1 MDSFTPIQPILI
13 GDAGA
18 VRLSQML
25 RERGLMVTAIR
36 PPTVPAGSARLR
48 VTLTAAHSE
57 AQVQLLLKDWPIVFS
72 NWDRS
77 QAMRDRLILLP
88 GWGSAF
94 RRWNP
99 WQRRCRAWTSTCV

>member
-13 GDAGA
+13 GDAGRA
-18 VRLSQML
+18 LRFSQLL

-57 AQVQLLLKDWPIVFS
+57 TQVQLLLDALAECS
-72 NWDRS
+72 
-77 QAMRDRLILLP
+77 
-88 GWGSAF
+88 
-94 RRWNP
+94 RWLGP
-99 WQRRCRAWTSTCV
+99 HEPLEPPHA